1 MTYRPAVFLDRDGV
15 LNEIVRRDG
24 RVESPRLLHELRV
37 AADAPGAVSR
47 FRRAGLPVLVVTN
60 QPDLARGLLS
70 RSGFEAMMGV
80 LREQVGFDD
89 SAVCPHE
96 DRDEC
101 GCRKPRPG
109 MLETLA
115 ERWDVDPSHSWMVGD
130 TWRDVEAGRAA
141 GCRTVL
147 LRTWYNQDVDGDV
160 VVESLGAAADR
171 ILQEHGLR
179 SGGQGP

>member
-15 LNEIVRRDG
+15 LNEIVERDG
-24 RVESPRLLHELRV
+24 RVESPRLIREMRV
-37 AADAPGAVSR
+37 AADAPDAVSR
-47 FRRAGLPVLVVTN
+47 FRQAGLPVLVVTN

-70 RSGFEAMMGV
+70 RSEFDAMMGV

-115 ERWDVDPSHSWMVGD
+115 EQWTVDLSHSWMVGD

-160 VVESLGAAADR
+160 VVDGLGAAADR